1 MSALSAITDRSSLR
15 LIMMGTGDFA
25 VPTFRL
31 LLDRGFD
38 VRLLVT
44 QPDRPQGRH
53 QELLPAAIKQLAVAR
68 GIAVFQPD
76 SVNTPESIAR
86 LAALQPD
93 LFVVAAYG
101 QILSDDLLNVPRLGG
116 VNLHASLLPKYR
128 GAAPI
133 NWAIYH
139 GESVTGVTVIQ
150 MNPRVDAGAILLQ
163 AETPI
168 GPDETAGDLE
178 VRLAELGAP
187 LVADAIDGL
196 AAGTLVGHPQDRSL
210 ATRAPKLKKE
220 HGLIDW
226 TRDAAAVCNQ
236 IRAMQ
241 PWPMAYTFLHRAD
254 SAPPERI
261 IIERAHVAMI
271 DLDSSDAEP
280 RPGAV
285 VTARPAESKRE
296 GRLVVCAGTT
306 TAGVEVDRL
315 RPAGKR
321 TMSVTEFLRGNPLTI
336 DDRFGGE
343 LA

>member
-1 MSALSAITDRSSLR
+1 MSVLALR

-31 LLDRGFD
+31 LLDHGYP

-53 QELLPAAIKQLAVAR
+53 QELVPAAIKQLAVER
-68 GIAVFQPD
+68 KVAVVQPE
-76 SVNTPESIAR
+76 SVNTPESIER
-86 LAALQPD
+86 LASLQPD
-93 LFVVAAYG
+93 LLVVAAYG
-101 QILSDDLLNVPRLGG
+101 QILSDAILQVPRLGG

-139 GESVTGVTVIQ
+139 GETGTGVTVIR
-150 MNPRVDAGAILLQ
+150 MTPRVDAGAILLQ

-168 GPDETAGDLE
+168 GLDETAGDLE
-178 VRLAELGAP
+178 VRLAHLGAP
-187 LVADAIDGL
+187 LVSQSIDGL
-196 AAGTLVGHPQDRSL
+196 AAGTLIGHPQDRSR

-226 TRDAAAVCNQ
+226 TRDAPAVCNQ

-241 PWPMAYTFLHRAD
+241 PWPMAYTFWHRPD
-254 SAPPERI
+254 GKSSERI
-261 IIERAHVAMI
+261 IIEKASPHFVCAELEEHRMPGSVCQA
-271 DLDSSDAEP
+271 DSQNLVI
-280 RPGAV
+280 RTGKGAV
-285 VTARPAESKRE
+285 
-296 GRLVVCAGTT
+296 RL
-306 TAGVEVDRL
+306 ERL

-321 TMSVTEFLRGNPLTI
+321 SMAVEEFLRGNRLQTA
-336 DDRFGGE
+336 DRFGG
-343 LA
+343 AV